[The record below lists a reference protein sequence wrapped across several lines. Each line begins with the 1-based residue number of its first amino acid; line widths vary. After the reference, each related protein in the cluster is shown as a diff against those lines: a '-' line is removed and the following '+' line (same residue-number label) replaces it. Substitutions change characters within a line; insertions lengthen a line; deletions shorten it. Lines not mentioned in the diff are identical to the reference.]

1 MSRRSFSVV
10 AKWDAE
16 AAVFYSESDILGLHI
31 EAATLEE
38 FEEIMRREAPDLIV
52 ANHISKQELSRGKIR
67 DLIPAIF
74 LSAIGPQLV
83 VA

>member
-1 MSRRSFSVV
+1 MSSRSFSVV
-10 AKWDAE
+10 AKWDDE
-16 AAVFYSESDILGLHI
+16 ANVYYSESDILGLHV

-38 FEEIMRREAPDLIV
+38 LRAIVQREAPDLIV
-52 ANHISKQELSRGKIR
+52 ANHLSKQELARGNLR

-74 LSAIGPQLV
+74 MTTIGPQHA